1 MRIYKVKIVLFTL
14 ITTLL
19 SGCSISKNLT
29 SNEKILKKN
38 NLYINDILTPK
49 DSLNNLFLQ
58 KKNSTFI
65 VYLLVHYYTQQPKII
80 LIVFLIIGYPKRIK
94 LKV

>member
-19 SGCSISKNLT
+19 SSCSISKNLIEG
-29 SNEKILKKN
+29 EKILKKN
-38 NLYINDILTPK
+38 NLIVNNIITQS

-58 KKNSTFI
+58 NKNSTFI
-65 VYLLVHYYTQQPKII
+65 GIPVGALIYKASKNNTDSIFDNWI
-80 LIVFLIIGYPKRIK
+80 LKK
-94 LKV
+94 KK